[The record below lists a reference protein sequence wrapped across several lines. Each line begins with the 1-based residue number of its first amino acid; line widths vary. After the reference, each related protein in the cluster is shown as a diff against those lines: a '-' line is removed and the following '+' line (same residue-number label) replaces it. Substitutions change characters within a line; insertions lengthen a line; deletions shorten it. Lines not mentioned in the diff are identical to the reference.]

1 MLGALIRGSV
11 RQQIYMLRQFLIFLL
26 SLRSDLL
33 NHCLSALLERVL
45 PYLLISGRHARLKG
59 GCQTTFLWMPNF
71 FPTFFEITEQIMNFS
86 G

>member
-1 MLGALIRGSV
+1 MSQNCIPLN
-11 RQQIYMLRQFLIFLL
+11 RQFLTPFNDWSFSPHQGIGCWVASFL
-26 SLRSDLL
+26 
-33 NHCLSALLERVL
+33 NVVWFAL
-45 PYLLISGRHARLKG
+45 LKG